1 MAEDLLDRIRREIR
15 ERLERSRAAY
25 EESRRLE
32 AALAALGTSA
42 RPSGPQRPSAARSQP
57 RSPQRRRARPGANRA
72 AILAVVRERPGV
84 SAGEI
89 AQATGIARSTVSTTL
104 SRAVAAADVER
115 TQLPGGGVGFR
126 PVAEATDPE
135 AAGGAPEAVPGSA
148 PTSVDG

>member
-1 MAEDLLDRIRREIR
+1 MAEDLLDRIRLEIR

-32 AALAALGTSA
+32 AALAALDPDA
-42 RPSGPQRPSAARSQP
+42 RSSGPRRRSAAPSQP
-57 RSPQRRRARPGANRA
+57 RSPRRRRARPGANRE

-104 SRAVAAADVER
+104 SRAAAAAEVER

-126 PVAEATDPE
+126 PVAEATEENADGGTPAGAHD
-135 AAGGAPEAVPGSA
+135 AAATAA
-148 PTSVDG
+148 DG

>member
-1 MAEDLLDRIRREIR
+1 MAEDLLDRIRRELR

-32 AALAALGTSA
+32 AALAALGTGA
-42 RPSGPQRPSAARSQP
+42 RPSGPRRRSAASSEP
-57 RSPQRRRARPGANRA
+57 RSPRRRRARPGANRA

-89 AQATGIARSTVSTTL
+89 AQATGLARSTVSTTL
-104 SRAVAAADVER
+104 SRAAAAAEVER

-126 PVAEATDPE
+126 PVAETTEQKADSGALAGARDAAAT
-135 AAGGAPEAVPGSA
+135 AADE
-148 PTSVDG
+148 